1 MLKFEKIVIPT
12 SDLGEENPLADIKNI
27 NYIHAG
33 YKLSPEAEHYRP
45 AHLGE
50 GMISTMLPYLQQ
62 DGYGRALYL
71 KSYTAAI
78 LENENLKAV
87 FLPELGGRLWSL
99 YDKVAGRELL
109 YKNETIHFGN
119 LSLRNAWF
127 CGGVE
132 WNVSIKGHN
141 PLTCSPVF
149 AAVLEKDGE
158 SGLRLYEFERKRE
171 IVYSLDVWLPKG
183 AEFLLVHTRIEN
195 TDIKEKYTYWWS
207 NIAVP
212 QTEGL
217 RIAVPAETAY
227 VSTYRRD
234 GYFLDFCKMPRYQG
248 TDITIPEKSSQSYD
262 FFYRTEKRQKYI
274 AAINP
279 DGYGLLETST
289 EELQGRK
296 LFVWGQGNG
305 GKNWNEFLTKK
316 GDAYA
321 EIQAGLAETQL
332 EHLIIPPSCTWEWT
346 EAFSSV
352 RLERLPESYKD
363 FCGETEEEIRKKY
376 PQGISAELK
385 RAYSRY
391 KDAKFARVVCNGS
404 GWGALKELERSRAK
418 QSPLSRFCIF
428 PSDTLSEKQKP
439 FIGLLENGIFP
450 EMAPDC
456 PPKAYCVTDALR
468 NAMKLS
474 VNTSPNWTALYHFGV
489 MLYAAGETEAARN
502 AWEESLK
509 LRENAW
515 AYRNLAMLYR
525 NEYGDKKRAA
535 ELMEKAVSLKR
546 DCKALWID
554 FAETLLG
561 AGEYSEWLERER
573 KIPKSISA
581 NSRLQMYKAMC
592 LLRLNEPEKAAEII
606 DDKFVL
612 EDVKEGEFSISAL
625 WNEIYGAIIAKK
637 YRLADKTEI
646 LLAMEK
652 EYPLRNLDFRMH

>member
-1 MLKFEKIVIPT
+1 MFLRRKVCKTCCIFISRKTSLIGVI
-12 SDLGEENPLADIKNI
+12 
-27 NYIHAG
+27 
-33 YKLSPEAEHYRP
+33 
-45 AHLGE
+45 
-50 GMISTMLPYLQQ
+50 
-62 DGYGRALYL
+62 
-71 KSYTAAI
+71 
-78 LENENLKAV
+78 
-87 FLPELGGRLWSL
+87 WSL
-99 YDKVAGRELL
+99 YDKVAKRELL

-227 VSTYRRD
+227 VSTYRQD
-234 GYFLDFCKMPRYQG
+234 GYFLDFCEMPRYQG

-262 FFYRTEKRQKYI
+262 FFYRTEERQKYI

-289 EELQGRK
+289 DELQGRK

-352 RLERLPESYKD
+352 QLERLPESYKD

-376 PQGISAELK
+376 PRGISAELK

-391 KDAKFARVVCNGS
+391 KDAKFVRVVCNGS

-428 PSDTLSEKQKP
+428 PSETLSEKQKP
-439 FIGLLENGIFP
+439 FINLLENGVFP
-450 EMAPDC
+450 EVSPDC
-456 PPKAYCVTDALR
+456 PPKAYCVTEAIR
-468 NAMKLS
+468 NTMRLS
-474 VNTSPNWTALYHFGV
+474 VNIAPNWTALYHFGV
-489 MLYAAGETEAARN
+489 MLYAAGETESARN

-561 AGEYSEWLERER
+561 AGKYSEWLEREQ
-573 KIPKSISA
+573 KIPKGISA

-606 DDKFVL
+606 DDKFIL

>member
-1 MLKFEKIVIPT
+1 M
-12 SDLGEENPLADIKNI
+12 
-27 NYIHAG
+27 
-33 YKLSPEAEHYRP
+33 
-45 AHLGE
+45 
-50 GMISTMLPYLQQ
+50 
-62 DGYGRALYL
+62 
-71 KSYTAAI
+71 
-78 LENENLKAV
+78 
-87 FLPELGGRLWSL
+87 
-99 YDKVAGRELL
+99 YDKVAKRELL

-141 PLTCSPVF
+141 PLTCSPIF

-171 IVYSLDVWLPKG
+171 IVYSLDVWLPNG

-227 VSTYRRD
+227 VSTYRQD
-234 GYFLDFCKMPRYQG
+234 GYFLDFCEMPRYQG

-262 FFYRTEKRQKYI
+262 FFYRTEERQKYI

-352 RLERLPESYKD
+352 QLERLPESYKD

-376 PQGISAELK
+376 PRGISAELK

-391 KDAKFARVVCNGS
+391 KDAKFVRVVCNGS

-428 PSDTLSEKQKP
+428 PSETLSEKQKP
-439 FIGLLENGIFP
+439 FINLLENGVFP
-450 EMAPDC
+450 EVSPDC
-456 PPKAYCVTDALR
+456 PPKAYCVTEAIR
-468 NAMKLS
+468 NTMRLS
-474 VNTSPNWTALYHFGV
+474 VNIAPNWTALYHFGV
-489 MLYAAGETEAARN
+489 MLYAAGETESARN

-561 AGEYSEWLERER
+561 AGKYSEWLEREQ
-573 KIPKSISA
+573 KIPKGISA

-606 DDKFVL
+606 DDKFIL

>member
-1 MLKFEKIVIPT
+1 M
-12 SDLGEENPLADIKNI
+12 
-27 NYIHAG
+27 
-33 YKLSPEAEHYRP
+33 
-45 AHLGE
+45 
-50 GMISTMLPYLQQ
+50 
-62 DGYGRALYL
+62 
-71 KSYTAAI
+71 
-78 LENENLKAV
+78 
-87 FLPELGGRLWSL
+87 
-99 YDKVAGRELL
+99 
-109 YKNETIHFGN
+109 
-119 LSLRNAWF
+119 
-127 CGGVE
+127 E

-141 PLTCSPVF
+141 PLTCSPIF

-171 IVYSLDVWLPKG
+171 IVYSLDVWLPNG

-227 VSTYRRD
+227 VSTYRQD

-262 FFYRTEKRQKYI
+262 FFYRTEERQKYI

-279 DGYGLLETST
+279 DGYGLLEIST
-289 EELQGRK
+289 DELQGRK

-316 GDAYA
+316 GDAYV

-352 RLERLPESYKD
+352 QLERLPESYKD

-376 PQGISAELK
+376 PRGISAELK

-391 KDAKFARVVCNGS
+391 KDAKFVRVVCNGS
-404 GWGALKELERSRAK
+404 GWGVLKELERSRAK

-428 PSDTLSEKQKP
+428 PSETLSEKQKP
-439 FIGLLENGIFP
+439 FINLLENGVFP
-450 EMAPDC
+450 EVSPDC
-456 PPKAYCVTDALR
+456 PPKAYCVTEAIR
-468 NAMKLS
+468 NTMRLS
-474 VNTSPNWTALYHFGV
+474 VNIAPNWTALYHFGV
-489 MLYAAGETEAARN
+489 MLYAAGETESARN

-561 AGEYSEWLERER
+561 AGKYSEWLEREQ
-573 KIPKSISA
+573 KIPKGISA

-606 DDKFVL
+606 DDKFIL

>member
-1 MLKFEKIVIPT
+1 LFLRRKVCKTCCIFISRKTSLIGVI
-12 SDLGEENPLADIKNI
+12 
-27 NYIHAG
+27 
-33 YKLSPEAEHYRP
+33 
-45 AHLGE
+45 
-50 GMISTMLPYLQQ
+50 
-62 DGYGRALYL
+62 
-71 KSYTAAI
+71 
-78 LENENLKAV
+78 
-87 FLPELGGRLWSL
+87 WSL
-99 YDKVAGRELL
+99 YDKVAKRELL

-141 PLTCSPVF
+141 PLTCSPIF

-171 IVYSLDVWLPKG
+171 IVYSLDVWLPNG

-227 VSTYRRD
+227 VSTYRQD
-234 GYFLDFCKMPRYQG
+234 GYFLDFCEMPRYQG

-262 FFYRTEKRQKYI
+262 FFYRTEERQKYI

-289 EELQGRK
+289 DELQGRK

-352 RLERLPESYKD
+352 QLERLPESYKD

-376 PQGISAELK
+376 PRGISAELK

-391 KDAKFARVVCNGS
+391 KDAKFVRVVCNGS

-428 PSDTLSEKQKP
+428 PSETLSEKQKP
-439 FIGLLENGIFP
+439 FINLLENGVFP
-450 EMAPDC
+450 EVSPDC
-456 PPKAYCVTDALR
+456 PPKAYCVTEAIR
-468 NAMKLS
+468 NTMRLS
-474 VNTSPNWTALYHFGV
+474 VNIAPNWTALYHFGV
-489 MLYAAGETEAARN
+489 MLYAAGETESARN

-561 AGEYSEWLERER
+561 AGKYSEWLEREQ
-573 KIPKSISA
+573 KIPKGISA

-606 DDKFVL
+606 DDKFIL

>member
-1 MLKFEKIVIPT
+1 M
-12 SDLGEENPLADIKNI
+12 
-27 NYIHAG
+27 
-33 YKLSPEAEHYRP
+33 
-45 AHLGE
+45 
-50 GMISTMLPYLQQ
+50 
-62 DGYGRALYL
+62 
-71 KSYTAAI
+71 
-78 LENENLKAV
+78 
-87 FLPELGGRLWSL
+87 
-99 YDKVAGRELL
+99 YDKVAKRELL

-141 PLTCSPVF
+141 PLTCSPIF

-171 IVYSLDVWLPKG
+171 IVYSLDVWLPNG

-227 VSTYRRD
+227 VSTYRQD
-234 GYFLDFCKMPRYQG
+234 GYFLDFCEMPRYQG

-262 FFYRTEKRQKYI
+262 FFYRTEERQKYI

-289 EELQGRK
+289 DELQGRK

-352 RLERLPESYKD
+352 QLERLPESYKD

-376 PQGISAELK
+376 PRGISAELK

-391 KDAKFARVVCNGS
+391 KDAKFVRVVCNGS

-428 PSDTLSEKQKP
+428 PSETLSEKQKP
-439 FIGLLENGIFP
+439 FINLLENGVFP
-450 EMAPDC
+450 EVSPDC
-456 PPKAYCVTDALR
+456 PPKAYCVTEAIR
-468 NAMKLS
+468 NTMRLS
-474 VNTSPNWTALYHFGV
+474 VNIAPNWTALYHFGV
-489 MLYAAGETEAARN
+489 MLYAAGETESARN

-561 AGEYSEWLERER
+561 AGKYSEWLEREQ
-573 KIPKSISA
+573 KIPKGISA

-606 DDKFVL
+606 DDKFIL

>member
-1 MLKFEKIVIPT
+1 MFLRRKVCKTCCIFISRKTSLIGVI
-12 SDLGEENPLADIKNI
+12 
-27 NYIHAG
+27 
-33 YKLSPEAEHYRP
+33 
-45 AHLGE
+45 
-50 GMISTMLPYLQQ
+50 
-62 DGYGRALYL
+62 
-71 KSYTAAI
+71 
-78 LENENLKAV
+78 
-87 FLPELGGRLWSL
+87 WSL
-99 YDKVAGRELL
+99 YDKVAKRELL

-141 PLTCSPVF
+141 PLTCSPIF

-171 IVYSLDVWLPKG
+171 IVYSLDVWLPNG

-227 VSTYRRD
+227 VSTYRQD
-234 GYFLDFCKMPRYQG
+234 GYFLDFCEMPRYQG

-262 FFYRTEKRQKYI
+262 FFYRTEERQKYI

-289 EELQGRK
+289 DELQGRK

-352 RLERLPESYKD
+352 QLERLPESYKD

-376 PQGISAELK
+376 PRGISAELK

-391 KDAKFARVVCNGS
+391 KDAKFVRVVCNGS

-428 PSDTLSEKQKP
+428 PSETLSEKQKP
-439 FIGLLENGIFP
+439 FINLLENGVFP
-450 EMAPDC
+450 EVSPDC
-456 PPKAYCVTDALR
+456 PPKAYCVTEAIR
-468 NAMKLS
+468 NTMRLS
-474 VNTSPNWTALYHFGV
+474 VNIAPNWTALYHFGV
-489 MLYAAGETEAARN
+489 MLYAAGETESARN

-573 KIPKSISA
+573 NIPKGISA

-606 DDKFVL
+606 DDKFIL

>member
-1 MLKFEKIVIPT
+1 MFLRRKVCKTCCIFISRKTSLIGVI
-12 SDLGEENPLADIKNI
+12 
-27 NYIHAG
+27 
-33 YKLSPEAEHYRP
+33 
-45 AHLGE
+45 
-50 GMISTMLPYLQQ
+50 
-62 DGYGRALYL
+62 
-71 KSYTAAI
+71 
-78 LENENLKAV
+78 
-87 FLPELGGRLWSL
+87 WSL
-99 YDKVAGRELL
+99 YDKVAKRELL

-141 PLTCSPVF
+141 PLTCSPIF

-171 IVYSLDVWLPKG
+171 IVYSLDVWLPNG

-227 VSTYRRD
+227 VSTYRQD
-234 GYFLDFCKMPRYQG
+234 GYFLDFCEMPRYQG

-262 FFYRTEKRQKYI
+262 FFYRTEERQKYI

-289 EELQGRK
+289 DELQGRK

-352 RLERLPESYKD
+352 QLERLPESYKD

-391 KDAKFARVVCNGS
+391 KDAKFVRVVCNGS

-428 PSDTLSEKQKP
+428 PSETLSEKQKP
-439 FIGLLENGIFP
+439 FINLLENGFP
-450 EMAPDC
+450 
-456 PPKAYCVTDALR
+456 R
-468 NAMKLS
+468 S
-474 VNTSPNWTALYHFGV
+474 F
-489 MLYAAGETEAARN
+489 
-502 AWEESLK
+502 
-509 LRENAW
+509 
-515 AYRNLAMLYR
+515 
-525 NEYGDKKRAA
+525 
-535 ELMEKAVSLKR
+535 
-546 DCKALWID
+546 
-554 FAETLLG
+554 
-561 AGEYSEWLERER
+561 
-573 KIPKSISA
+573 
-581 NSRLQMYKAMC
+581 SRLSAESV
-592 LLRLNEPEKAAEII
+592 LR
-606 DDKFVL
+606 DR
-612 EDVKEGEFSISAL
+612 G
-625 WNEIYGAIIAKK
+625 Y
-637 YRLADKTEI
+637 
-646 LLAMEK
+646 
-652 EYPLRNLDFRMH
+652 